1 MSSQV
6 SFWHICE
13 HIFKNSSLPTHKSI
27 LIKISFNNSY
37 VHLHILFLSAA
48 LKLAILL
55 LCTCLKKNFSI
66 QLFFPLRSDSGVITL
81 LLMLSLEL
89 QTSLLW
95 ELLPHFL
102 LITKECVGLSWGKRW
117 DGERERGDLFVCLN
131 HSASAVALSPSS
143 TQTHNNRQ

>member
-37 VHLHILFLSAA
+37 VHLHIFLFLSAA

-55 LCTCLKKNFSI
+55 LCTCQK
-66 QLFFPLRSDSGVITL
+66 TL
-81 LLMLSLEL
+81 LHPVISSSEEWQWSHNTFTNAQPGASSQPALGTASSFSSHYKRMCGFEL
-89 QTSLLW
+89 RQEMGW
-95 ELLPHFL
+95 R
-102 LITKECVGLSWGKRW
+102 KRE
-117 DGERERGDLFVCLN
+117 GGFVCVLKSFCISCGTEPLLN
-131 HSASAVALSPSS
+131 AN
-143 TQTHNNRQ
+143 TQ